1 MSLGKYTKCDLSA
14 GLAKIDFEKLTD
26 QMENYFFSLMEKME
40 KRVSDVRNAS
50 LTREKR
56 KNSLSSMSSYG
67 ANDVMSLAKRIS
79 ETTELLHTL
88 YEISGREIQ
97 IV

>member
-14 GLAKIDFEKLTD
+14 GIAKIDIEKMTN
-26 QMENYFFSLMEKME
+26 QMENHFFSLMEKME

-56 KNSLSSMSSYG
+56 KKSLSCMSSYG
-67 ANDVMSLAKRIS
+67 VADVVNLTKQIS

-97 IV
+97 II